1 MNKTLVSLLCV
12 AAVLTACGGGGDDS
26 PTPPAT
32 EQVPTTVNSSVPAFI
47 SYLMALLAS
56 AADAL
61 EPVDVSAV
69 TPATDDAA
77 EPSPVN

>member
-26 PTPPAT
+26 PTSPAT

-47 SYLMALLAS
+47 SYLMALISS

-77 EPSPVN
+77 EPSPMN